1 MCLKRIHSGLLDI
14 LKINTL
20 NLYYIFTIFV
30 CILVKVVNKNGDVLI
45 GSRQE
50 TGRTSFS
57 PKHLLDNAVANI
69 ICSMLFDKRF
79 DYNDTEF
86 QQLRADLDK
95 VFELD
100 AMVIPVRV

>member
-1 MCLKRIHSGLLDI
+1 MVHAVAIHSGLLDKHTES
-14 LKINTL
+14 L
-20 NLYYIFTIFV
+20 LYIYYFF

-45 GSRQE
+45 GSPQE